1 MIPSLASV
9 VVLLLPYLSNVAG
22 IPCTEGSMDLSLLN
36 TKAADTSWT
45 VRNLADGS
53 DRKWGIAYSFTEST
67 CSTATLTGFL
77 IGVDIQTERTNTRNE
92 YPKVEIWYKSGDYYN
107 KYSPEKSFTINL
119 SPDNFTT
126 SGLYHYKLPTGIS
139 VNGNDRLVVYQPASD
154 TSVVRFYRVTGS
166 WKDLIARFNDINDN
180 RVKVDGSNIEVSWHY
195 RKILLEPIL
204 GMFHHNNSPLLIIFY
219 IDDTNCYSID
229 STFNTSSLSIT
240 SVIPVTDTRVFP
252 DIHFTCTGI
261 ITNWLIGITEEQ
273 DTTKPYPNIYIKRS
287 SELIHA
293 LTVDT
298 SAAISSNGNV
308 YNFTSEVMVQS
319 GDILVIN
326 VTSNSNPMYY
336 QQYNGPLNYKLNND
350 ELIPLEDNDYPLV
363 SVIISKSLYIFL
375 FCL

>member
-1 MIPSLASV
+1 MIPSLAFV
-9 VVLLLPYLSNVAG
+9 VVLLLPSLSNVAG
-22 IPCTEGSMDLSLLN
+22 DSCTEGLMDLSLLE
-36 TKAADTSWT
+36 TKATDTSGT

-166 WKDLIARFNDINDN
+166 SSDLIGRFNDINND
-180 RVKVDGSNIEVSWHY
+180 RVKVIGLNLDVTWRDY

-204 GMFHHNNSPLLIIFY
+204 GMFHHNI
-219 IDDTNCYSID
+219 YS
-229 STFNTSSLSIT
+229 
-240 SVIPVTDTRVFP
+240 
-252 DIHFTCTGI
+252 H
-261 ITNWLIGITEEQ
+261 
-273 DTTKPYPNIYIKRS
+273 
-287 SELIHA
+287 H
-293 LTVDT
+293 
-298 SAAISSNGNV
+298 
-308 YNFTSEVMVQS
+308 
-319 GDILVIN
+319 
-326 VTSNSNPMYY
+326 
-336 QQYNGPLNYKLNND
+336 
-350 ELIPLEDNDYPLV
+350 
-363 SVIISKSLYIFL
+363 
-375 FCL
+375 